1 MHHSKYPI
9 GHIIGLILS
18 LVLTFLAMIVAL
30 HTNLPRNVIM
40 WFIGILAFLQA
51 GLQLFMFM
59 HITEGENGKV
69 NVANIIYSIIIALV
83 VVYGTI
89 WVIHY

>member
-1 MHHSKYPI
+1 
-9 GHIIGLILS
+9 
-18 LVLTFLAMIVAL
+18 MIVAL